1 VVAYLSKSQL
11 LHLHQQLIKRFG
23 GPAGLRDEGALDSAL
38 ARPQA
43 TFDGEDLYATLAEKA
58 AALFQRLV
66 SNHPFLDGNERL
78 AAISV
83 ELFLLANGHELVA
96 SDDDLEELV
105 MSSARG
111 ELAVEEIAIWLDQ
124 RLTTLRV

>member
-11 LHLHQQLIKRFG
+11 LHLHERLIDRFG
-23 GPAGLRDEGALDSAL
+23 GPAGLRDEGGLDSAI
-38 ARPQA
+38 ARPPA

-58 AALFQRLV
+58 AALFHSLV
-66 SNHPFLDGNERL
+66 SNHPFLDGNKRL
-78 AAISV
+78 AAISA
-83 ELFLLANGHELVA
+83 ELFLLANGLELVA
-96 SDDDLEELV
+96 SDEDLEELV

-124 RLTTLRV
+124 RLTPLR

>member
-1 VVAYLSKSQL
+1 VVVYLSKSQL
-11 LHLHQQLIKRFG
+11 VHLHERLIARFG
-23 GPAGLRDEGALDSAL
+23 GPEGLREEGALDSAL

-43 TFDGEDLYATLAEKA
+43 TFDGEDLYSTLAEKA
-58 AALFQRLV
+58 AALFHSLV
-66 SNHPFLDGNERL
+66 SNHPFLDGDKRL

-111 ELAVEEIAIWLDQ
+111 ALTVEEISIWLDQ
-124 RLTTLRV
+124 RLTTLR

>member
-1 VVAYLSKSQL
+1 VVAYLSKSQI
-11 LHLHQQLIKRFG
+11 LHLHERLIDRFG

-58 AALFQRLV
+58 AALFHSLV
-66 SNHPFLDGNERL
+66 SNHPFLDGNKRL

-111 ELAVEEIAIWLDQ
+111 ALTVEEISIWLDQ
-124 RLTTLRV
+124 RLTTLR